1 MFDVQCSKLNVPLA
15 SGLRSLT
22 QCSFV
27 GTDPADRTPTSVL
40 CPLSSDLSHLNS
52 SAFPRNI
59 PPEFP
64 MSERIE
70 INPEVCNGRPVIR
83 GTRVTVDTVLA
94 YLSAGDAVADI
105 LNAHPR
111 IEREDVLA
119 CIEYARCLSA
129 ARSTVLLAS

>member
-1 MFDVQCSKLNVPLA
+1 
-15 SGLRSLT
+15 
-22 QCSFV
+22 
-27 GTDPADRTPTSVL
+27 
-40 CPLSSDLSHLNS
+40 
-52 SAFPRNI
+52 
-59 PPEFP
+59 

-70 INPEVCNGRPVIR
+70 IIPEVCNGRPVIR